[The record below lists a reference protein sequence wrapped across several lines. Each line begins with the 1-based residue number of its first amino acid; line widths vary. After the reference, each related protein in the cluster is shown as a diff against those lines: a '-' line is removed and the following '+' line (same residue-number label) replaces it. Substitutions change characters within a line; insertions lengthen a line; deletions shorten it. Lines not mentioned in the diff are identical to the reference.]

1 MSQKGKT
8 EKLFWTVLTAAVAA
22 LVAFTGGY
30 YLGVITT
37 QSEGIMFVDDYGRQ
51 IKLSEIP
58 QRIVSVAPT
67 ATEILFAVGA
77 GSQVVGVDEMSDY
90 PAEAANLPK
99 VGNYV
104 LSAEAIVALKPD
116 LIICADLVPEALDN
130 LQDQGYPYI
139 VLAAR
144 TVTDAIKDIR
154 LVGVVTG
161 HVEGA
166 NEVASALEVRLD
178 AVKAK
183 ILAANVSRPDVYLE
197 YYGPDELWTFGPGS
211 FGDDLIRLAGGV
223 NIAANTSSEY
233 PLISSEFVVGA
244 DPDIIVYTVG
254 VMTTTNATSIA
265 ERPSWNKI
273 SAVMSG
279 AIFPIDENLV
289 VRYGPRILDGLEQM
303 AEILH
308 PELFP

>member
-1 MSQKGKT
+1 MSEKGKT
-8 EKLFWTVLTAAVAA
+8 EKLLWAVLTVAVAA

-67 ATEILFAVGA
+67 STEILFAVGA
-77 GSQVVGVDEMSDY
+77 GGQVVGVDEMSDY
-90 PAEAANLPK
+90 PAEAADLPK

-104 LSAEAIVALKPD
+104 LSVEAIVALKPD

-130 LQDQGYPYI
+130 LQDQGYPYV

-154 LVGVVTG
+154 LVGVITG
-161 HVEGA
+161 HVEEA
-166 NEVASALEVRLD
+166 NEVASALELRLE

-183 ILAANVSRPDVYLE
+183 TLAPSVSRPDVYLE

-211 FGDDLIRLAGGV
+211 FGDDIIRLAGGI

-233 PLISSEFVVGA
+233 PMISSEFVVGA

-254 VMTTTNATSIA
+254 MMTTTNATSITQ
-265 ERPSWNKI
+265 RPGWGGI
-273 SAVMSG
+273 SAVVSG
-279 AIFPIDENLV
+279 TIYPIDENLV

-308 PELFP
+308 PELFT